1 MSLFHKLGLIVSIH
15 TELFV
20 LTAMCLVGKKKS
32 VSWYHQHLSRL
43 LHVTHSMESLVFI
56 FNLMWVWQ
64 KLLRQAVT
72 LCPPTGLGCPGE
84 HWAAD
89 TASTGGPAPPLT
101 PACLKQLQLCCK
113 DRKVFIHV
121 FFSPENNTIYTF
133 FPPPYCDKLIKRG
146 WLCIS
151 LKMVRALLQCRKKHW
166 TQRSMFSDA
175 AYLLT
180 QFSILPLGSSGNI

>member
-1 MSLFHKLGLIVSIH
+1 MSLLHKLGLIVSIY

-20 LTAMCLVGKKKS
+20 LTDMCLVEKKKA

-43 LHVTHSMESLVFI
+43 LHVTHSTESLVFI
-56 FNLMWVWQ
+56 FNLMSAWQ

-84 HWAAD
+84 HWAAG

-101 PACLKQLQLCCK
+101 WACLKQLQLCCR

-121 FFSPENNTIYTF
+121 LFSKKIRLLTLTF
-133 FPPPYCDKLIKRG
+133 FPLLWQTCKKRLTLHLSDG
-146 WLCIS
+146 GES
-151 LKMVRALLQCRKKHW
+151 FAPVKKAE
-166 TQRSMFSDA
+166 FD
-175 AYLLT
+175 
-180 QFSILPLGSSGNI
+180 PK